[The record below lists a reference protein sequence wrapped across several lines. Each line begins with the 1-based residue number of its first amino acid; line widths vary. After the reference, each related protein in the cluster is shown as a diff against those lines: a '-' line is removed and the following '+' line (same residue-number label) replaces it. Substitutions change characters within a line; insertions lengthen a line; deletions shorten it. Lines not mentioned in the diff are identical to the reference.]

1 MRKYL
6 LNRNFV
12 SLLALWAIFISVPP
26 SDAVAMPSGSVAD
39 FSALSMRQVQID
51 KILAVLSQP
60 QARAHLMLMG
70 VNEKELEG
78 KLSRLDDQQ
87 LALVASEADKVKTGG
102 DALGVIVILLVI
114 AILVVVLIKLQNKEI
129 VIKDKK

>member
-6 LNRNFV
+6 LNCKFV

-26 SDAVAMPSGSVAD
+26 SDALAMPSASVAD

-60 QARAHLMLMG
+60 QARAHLVLMG
-70 VNEKELEG
+70 LNEKELKG

-87 LALVASEADKVKTGG
+87 LALVASEADKVKAGG

-114 AILVVVLIKLQNKEI
+114 AILVVVLMKLQNKEI
-129 VIKDKK
+129 VIKDTK